1 MTRITES
8 RNDWRKL
15 PGLTAEHIAML
26 DAMTDEERT
35 IVLGRIQLL
44 MAQRLRESPRYR
56 ANDAA
61 ECSGDS
67 PDSLPGS
74 AVARI

>member
-26 DAMTDEERT
+26 DAMTDEDRT

-61 ECSGDS
+61 QPLGDS
-67 PDSLPGS
+67 PDSLPWS
-74 AVARI
+74 P